1 MADAGEEEPGKGEDL
16 ALFPEGGE
24 GECDAPVSDA
34 DAVDGDKTQTG
45 PEDQN
50 KPPVKVG
57 KPINLAKPS
66 ASNREKQPKNP
77 NSKKAP
83 PQRKQTSPTTLA
95 LAALREKSIQH
106 PLQLCQLTLYVQP
119 HTVGA
124 IIGLRG
130 RTILTV
136 QREAMRN
143 TMGHEGVI
151 KISVMN
157 ESAGRDIDGQPIV
170 QEGGEPGELNT
181 GESPWTHLPTQVDDL
196 AEEEDWTP
204 VVIRGKKCD

>member
-1 MADAGEEEPGKGEDL
+1 MVADLGEGGPEKCEDL
-16 ALFPEGGE
+16 ARGGE
-24 GECDAPVSDA
+24 AECDAPVGEAGAS
-34 DAVDGDKTQTG
+34 DGDSTQTE
-45 PEDQN
+45 PEEQK
-50 KPPVKVG
+50 KPQVKVG
-57 KPINLAKPS
+57 KPINLTKPS
-66 ASNREKQPKNP
+66 TVNREKQPKNP
-77 NSKKAP
+77 NSKKTP
-83 PQRKQTSPTTLA
+83 PQRKQTSPATLA
-95 LAALREKSIQH
+95 LAALRETSIQH

-157 ESAGRDIDGQPIV
+157 ESAGRDINGQPIV
-170 QEGGEPGELNT
+170 HEGVELNT
-181 GESPWTHLPTQVDDL
+181 GESPWAHLPTRIDDL
-196 AEEEDWTP
+196 SEEEDWTP
-204 VVIRGKKCD
+204 VVIKGKECE